1 VTYKVFIPTAG
12 TGSRLQGYTR
22 YLNKS
27 LVSVGNKPAISH
39 LLNKFSEDS
48 EFVIALGHKGE
59 LVRDYLTIAHPNLKF
74 TFVEVP
80 IFEGPK
86 SGLGLTLLSS
96 VNHLQEPFIFCSCD
110 TFIESN
116 SVPHLECDW
125 MGYSQSQLISDYRTL
140 KIANGMVKGIIDKGF
155 GKLGENMPYIGLAGI
170 YSYKKFWE
178 AMNSGDKNILSQGE
192 SYGLSKILEI
202 KDIKAIEFKWD
213 DIGNQNALHLTR
225 EKYSK
230 KDDPSILEKDNESIW
245 FVENKVIKFSDSS
258 EFIKN
263 RVIRSELLQ
272 PFVPKICVSR
282 KNMYSYEKISGS
294 VFSKINSAVMF
305 EKLMNFCEF
314 FWEIKSLDL
323 KQERDFRSRCKQFY
337 LNKTLERLEL
347 FHANFSKIDSV
358 NIINGFEVP
367 TLQDLFSL
375 INWEDLA
382 KGVPVRFHG
391 DLHYENILFNES
403 EDKFYFIDWRQD
415 FNGNLEV
422 GDIYYDFAKLLHGL
436 IINHE
441 IISNN
446 QYSIIWTDNLISY
459 DFYRKQSLVD
469 NESYFYTWLEKKGYS
484 PNRVR
489 VLTAL
494 IFLNIAPLHHY
505 PYSLFLY
512 VLGKDMLF
520 QEIRKSNLES
530 NK

>member
-1 VTYKVFIPTAG
+1 
-12 TGSRLQGYTR
+12 
-22 YLNKS
+22 
-27 LVSVGNKPAISH
+27 VGNKPAISH
-39 LLNKFSEDS
+39 LLNKFPEES

-59 LVRDYLTIAHPNLKF
+59 LVRDYLSIAHSNLKF
-74 TFVEVP
+74 TFIEVP
-80 IFEGPK
+80 IFEGPQ

-96 VNHLQEPFIFCSCD
+96 VDHLQGPFIFCSCD

-116 SVPHLECDW
+116 GIPDLECDW
-125 MGYSQSQLISDYRTL
+125 MGYSCSDSIGEYRTL
-140 KIANGMVKGIIDKGF
+140 KIANGAVKEIIDKGR
-155 GKLGENMPYIGLAGI
+155 GISGEDMPYIGLAGI
-170 YSYKKFWE
+170 YSYKEFWG
-178 AMNSGDKNILSQGE
+178 AMNSGDINILSQGE

-202 KDIKAIEFKWD
+202 KDIRAIQFKWD

-230 KDDPSILEKDNESIW
+230 KDDPSILEKENESIW

-272 PFVPKICVSR
+272 PFVPKIRTSR
-282 KNMYSYEKISGS
+282 KNMYSYEKINGS
-294 VFSKINSAVMF
+294 VFSKINSAAMF
-305 EKLMNFCEF
+305 EKLLSFCEC
-314 FWEIKSLDL
+314 FWERKLLDP
-323 KQERDFRSRCKQFY
+323 KQEQEFRSSCNQFY

-347 FHANFSKIDSV
+347 FYSNFSKLD
-358 NIINGFEVP
+358 NATTINENEVP
-367 TLQDLFSL
+367 TLQDLFSS
-375 INWEDLA
+375 IDWQDLA
-382 KGVPVRFHG
+382 KGIPTRFHG
-391 DLHYENILFNES
+391 DFHYENILFNES

-446 QYSIIWTDNLISY
+446 QYSIIWTDNSIRY

-484 PNRVR
+484 SNRVR

-494 IFLNIAPLHHY
+494 IFLNIAPLHHH

-512 VLGKDMLF
+512 ALGKDMLF
-520 QEIRKSNLES
+520 HEIRNSDFGS

>member
-1 VTYKVFIPTAG
+1 MPYKVFIPTAG
-12 TGSRLQGYTR
+12 TGSRLHGFTR

-39 LLNKFSEDS
+39 LLNKFPEES

-59 LVRDYLTIAHPNLKF
+59 LVRDYLSIAHPNLKF
-74 TFVEVP
+74 TFIEVP

-96 VNHLQEPFIFCSCD
+96 ADRLQAPFIFCSCD

-116 SVPHLECDW
+116 SIPNLECDW
-125 MGYSQSQLISDYRTL
+125 MGYSSSNSIGDYRTL
-140 KIANGMVKGIIDKGF
+140 RITNGKVIKINDKGH
-155 GKLGENMPYIGLAGI
+155 GKSGEDRPYIGLAGI
-170 YSYKKFWE
+170 YNYKEFWG
-178 AMNSGDKNILSQGE
+178 AMNSGDINILSQGE

-213 DIGNQNALHLTR
+213 DIGNQNSLHLTR

-230 KDDPSILEKDNESIW
+230 KDDPSILEKENESIW

-272 PFVPKICVSR
+272 PFVPKILVSR
-282 KNMYSYEKISGS
+282 QNMYSYEKIYGS
-294 VFSKINSAVMF
+294 VFSKINSNLMF
-305 EKLMNFCEF
+305 KKLLGFCEH
-314 FWEIKSLDL
+314 FWEIKLL
-323 KQERDFRSRCKQFY
+323 EPKQEQEFRSTCNQFY

-347 FHANFSKIDSV
+347 FYTNCSKIDNV
-358 NIINGFEVP
+358 TTINGNVLP
-367 TLQDLFSL
+367 TLQDLFSS
-375 INWEDLA
+375 INWQDLA
-382 KGVPVRFHG
+382 KGVPSRFHG
-391 DLHYENILFNES
+391 DFHYENILFNES
-403 EDKFYFIDWRQD
+403 EDRFYFIDWRQD
-415 FNGNLEV
+415 FNGNLDV

-441 IISNN
+441 IISKN
-446 QYSIIWTDNLISY
+446 QYSIIWTDNVISY
-459 DFYRKQSLVD
+459 DFYRKHSLVE
-469 NESYFYTWLEKKGYS
+469 NESYFYTWLQEKGYS
-484 PNRVR
+484 AHRVR
-489 VLTAL
+489 ILTAL

-512 VLGKDMLF
+512 ALGKDMLF
-520 QEIRKSNLES
+520 HEIRKSDLGG

>member
-1 VTYKVFIPTAG
+1 
-12 TGSRLQGYTR
+12 
-22 YLNKS
+22 
-27 LVSVGNKPAISH
+27 
-39 LLNKFSEDS
+39 
-48 EFVIALGHKGE
+48 
-59 LVRDYLTIAHPNLKF
+59 
-74 TFVEVP
+74 
-80 IFEGPK
+80 
-86 SGLGLTLLSS
+86 
-96 VNHLQEPFIFCSCD
+96 
-110 TFIESN
+110 
-116 SVPHLECDW
+116 
-125 MGYSQSQLISDYRTL
+125 
-140 KIANGMVKGIIDKGF
+140 
-155 GKLGENMPYIGLAGI
+155 
-170 YSYKKFWE
+170 
-178 AMNSGDKNILSQGE
+178 
-192 SYGLSKILEI
+192 
-202 KDIKAIEFKWD
+202 
-213 DIGNQNALHLTR
+213 
-225 EKYSK
+225 
-230 KDDPSILEKDNESIW
+230 
-245 FVENKVIKFSDSS
+245 
-258 EFIKN
+258 
-263 RVIRSELLQ
+263 
-272 PFVPKICVSR
+272 
-282 KNMYSYEKISGS
+282 
-294 VFSKINSAVMF
+294 
-305 EKLMNFCEF
+305 
-314 FWEIKSLDL
+314 
-323 KQERDFRSRCKQFY
+323 
-337 LNKTLERLEL
+337 LERLEL